1 MNTVET
7 ARGLIAEIGTAYLT
21 LRTWCGQSHR
31 REAEDALG
39 SLSLRAS
46 AVSRMYA
53 FIHAGFFVARGP
65 FPRDILKAAIKPIYT
80 GGDSMEIFQEL
91 LELKWYTIVIL
102 VALILLGI
110 AFYKTAKQGS
120 FLNTKRLSYAAM
132 CLAISFVLSC
142 IKLYRFPQGGSI
154 TPGSMLPMVAFALA
168 CGPAE
173 GAVVGMALGL
183 LGLIQDPYIVAPL
196 QVLVD
201 YPLAS
206 AAIALGGFAAYLPV
220 KKVWKLPIAVVLG
233 TIGPLHHGGHIG
245 RGIFR
250 RICAR
255 GSIRVGLLFNL

>member
-1 MNTVET
+1 
-7 ARGLIAEIGTAYLT
+7 
-21 LRTWCGQSHR
+21 
-31 REAEDALG
+31 
-39 SLSLRAS
+39 
-46 AVSRMYA
+46 
-53 FIHAGFFVARGP
+53 
-65 FPRDILKAAIKPIYT
+65 
-80 GGDSMEIFQEL
+80 MEIFQEL
-91 LELKWYTIVIL
+91 LELKWYRIVIL

-233 TIGPLHHGGHIG
+233 TIGRYIMAVISGVVFFGEYAPEGQSALAYSLTYNIG
-245 RGIFR
+245 YLGPDMLVCIVLAFIPGISR
-250 RICAR
+250 LVDIIQA
-255 GSIRVGLLFNL
+255 SSSVKKANA